1 MNNLFNNT
9 DSGLAIS
16 VVLVGALLAAS
27 TGIVGASV
35 VTLGL
40 LTYPVL
46 VKNGYSASIASGTIC
61 AAGLL
66 VRLYLPHWS

>member
-1 MNNLFNNT
+1 MLLFNKTN
-9 DSGLAIS
+9 SGLAIS
-16 VVLVGALLAAS
+16 VIIVGSLLAAS

-46 VKNGYSASIASGTIC
+46 VKMDTHRKLHRAQF
-61 AAGLL
+61 
-66 VRLYLPHWS
+66 VHPEHWDK